1 MKDSKGRD
9 QELFGRLNG
18 FLPKDASDRVSPL
31 KSDLANEIDISGL
44 PEGEWV
50 ARGVY
55 RMERDIPYGRQYGH
69 RALQDPSP
77 SGELLSF
84 WGGSR
89 RAVYLDLETTGL
101 SGAKGAYAFLIGLGF
116 NRESSFKVV
125 QLFMAGPAWEKNWL
139 SSLESELPKDDYGLV
154 TYNGR
159 TFDIPLLRIRYRL
172 ARSAPCWD
180 GRPHM
185 DLLMLARHFYRGR
198 LSSCSLSS
206 IEQSILGVHR
216 SGEDVPG
223 REIPGLYTSYLSTS
237 DAAPLKGVF
246 YHNTLDVISMAALQT
261 HIGGLAEMRGT
272 TGKDILRCGDL
283 WDQAKISEKA
293 KAAWTR
299 ALDFRG
305 SESEANAKLAEYA
318 KAEGNLSKARE
329 FYIEAL
335 ENDPSSHRILEC
347 LSKLEEK
354 DAKDLRSALS
364 HAEKALEIL
373 GSMDHG
379 DDLSLGQQRY
389 DLKSRI
395 SRLRKKCGQDT

>member
-9 QELFGRLNG
+9 QELFGRLNN
-18 FLPKDASDRVSPL
+18 FLPDEFSDRVSPL
-31 KSDLANEIDISGL
+31 KSDLANEIDITGL

-69 RALQDPSP
+69 RALEDPSS

-84 WGGSR
+84 WGGSHR
-89 RAVYLDLETTGL
+89 SVYLDLETTGL

-116 NRESSFKVV
+116 NRENSFKVV
-125 QLFMAGPAWEKNWL
+125 QLFLAGPAWEKNWL
-139 SSLESELPKDDYGLV
+139 SSLESELPKDGYGLV

-159 TFDIPLLRIRYRL
+159 TFDLPLLRIRYRL

-223 REIPGLYTSYLSTS
+223 REIPGIYTGYLSSS
-237 DAAPLKGVF
+237 DASPLRGVF

-261 HIGGLAEMRGT
+261 HIGGLADMRGT

-293 KAAWTR
+293 KAAWSR

-318 KAEGNLSKARE
+318 KAEGNLGKARE
-329 FYIEAL
+329 FYLKAL
-335 ENDPSSHRILEC
+335 ENEPSSHRILES

-354 DAKDLRSALS
+354 DAKDFRSALS

-373 GSMDHG
+373 GSIADP
-379 DDLSLGQQRY
+379 DDFSLVQQRY
-389 DLKSRI
+389 ELNGRI
-395 SRLRKKCGQDT
+395 SRLRKKCGEDA